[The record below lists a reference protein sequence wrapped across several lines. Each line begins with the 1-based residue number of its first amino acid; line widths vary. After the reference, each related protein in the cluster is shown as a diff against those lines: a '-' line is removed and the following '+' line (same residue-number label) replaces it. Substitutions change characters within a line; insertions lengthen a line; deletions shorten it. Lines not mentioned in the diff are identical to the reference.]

1 LAFISSIFAV
11 EKSYLDVCFG
21 FKTLLI
27 DSSIIAQYAVLACHK
42 SLTEAKSDE
51 QINPADD
58 FIPPYDVKLLE
69 LINQKSQHI

>member
-1 LAFISSIFAV
+1 
-11 EKSYLDVCFG
+11 
-21 FKTLLI
+21 LI